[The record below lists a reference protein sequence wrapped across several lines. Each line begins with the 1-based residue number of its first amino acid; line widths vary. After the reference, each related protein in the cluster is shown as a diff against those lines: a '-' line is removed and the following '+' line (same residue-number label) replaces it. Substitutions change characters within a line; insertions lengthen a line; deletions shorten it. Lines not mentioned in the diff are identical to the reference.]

1 MASRVTPNRHNLI
14 QDTKLISG
22 KKLMLGNAGEYI
34 VGDGTDLD
42 IVSSNDLTLD
52 AANDIILDSA
62 SGITHFYDAGD
73 TDDAFKI
80 TVIGGTGATTLETVS
95 AGADGNLLIIADGHV
110 EFKGCAVGFD
120 KISAVDAAN
129 VTIDFRAANKAH
141 LDMTGGSI
149 SGTLTLQF
157 PATSGNFVL
166 VVQQDGST
174 RTIAAYATKDAAGN
188 AGDNDGG
195 TGGAVRWTGGSVPDL
210 TDGGNKRDILSFYWD
225 ADEEVC
231 YGVASLNF

>member
-1 MASRVTPNRHNLI
+1 MASRVTRDHHRWTRDIESPQNTEINVTGNLTA
-14 QDTKLISG
+14 DVSG
-22 KKLMLGNAGEYI
+22 
-34 VGDGTDLD
+34 
-42 IVSSNDLTLD
+42 
-52 AANDIILDSA
+52 DIILDA
-62 SGITHFYDAGD
+62 GSGITHFYDAGD

-80 TVIGGTGATTLETVS
+80 TVAEGTGATTLETVS
-95 AGADGNLLIIADGHV
+95 AGADGNLTIKADGLMSILASGQV
-110 EFKGCAVGFD
+110 EFKGVGVGFD
-120 KISAVDAAN
+120 RLLAADAAD
-129 VTIDFRAANKAH
+129 VEIDFTTGNKAH

-149 SGTLTLQF
+149 SGTLTLKF
-157 PATSGNFVL
+157 PQTSGNFVL
-166 VVQQDGST
+166 VVEQDGST

>member
-1 MASRVTPNRHNLI
+1 MASNVKRDHHRWTRDIESPQNTEINVTGNLTA
-14 QDTKLISG
+14 DASG
-22 KKLMLGNAGEYI
+22 
-34 VGDGTDLD
+34 
-42 IVSSNDLTLD
+42 
-52 AANDIILDSA
+52 DIILDA
-62 SGITHFYDAGD
+62 GSGIARFYDQGD
-73 TDDAFKI
+73 ADDYFKI
-80 TVIGGTGATTLETVS
+80 SVTAGTGATVLETVS
-95 AGADGNLLIIADGHV
+95 DAADGNLQLKADGSMSILAV
-110 EFKGCAVGFD
+110 GQIDFKGVGVGFD
-120 KISAVDAAN
+120 RILAADATN
-129 VTIDFRAANKAH
+129 VEIDFTTGNKAH

-149 SGTLTLQF
+149 SGTLTLKF
-157 PATSGNFVL
+157 PNTSGNFVL